1 MEFGETSSIIISL
14 ILGGILTLLFD
25 NVFVI
30 GFVGFIS
37 TYMVRKESKSFMI
50 GVVAAVLF
58 AILNF
63 FGGLIIPPNVPSYIA
78 ENIGFDFENFIIGFI
93 VTCILAGILGFLG
106 GFIAEKAYKR
116 INPKEFQND
125 YNNNYNSRY

>member
-25 NVFVI
+25 NIFVI
-30 GFVGFIS
+30 AFIGFIS
-37 TYMVRKESKSFMI
+37 TYMVKKESKSYII
-50 GVVAAVLF
+50 GVIAALIF

-63 FGGLIIPPNVPSYIA
+63 FGGLILVPNIPSYIA
-78 ENIGFDFENFIIGFI
+78 ENIGFDFPNFIIGFL

-116 INPKEFQND
+116 INIEKYQE
-125 YNNNYNSRY
+125 YWKSIC